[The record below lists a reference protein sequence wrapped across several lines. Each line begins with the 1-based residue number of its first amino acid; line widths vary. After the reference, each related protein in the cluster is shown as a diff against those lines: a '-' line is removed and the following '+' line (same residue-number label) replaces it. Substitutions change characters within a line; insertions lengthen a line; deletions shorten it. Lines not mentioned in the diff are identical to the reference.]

1 MSANFVEQLKIHLGR
16 VKGRRGGG
24 GGGLLS
30 SSPTARLSRNNISR
44 DLRFRSKK
52 KKCKPTCLETR
63 NGFHLPRLIGY
74 SNESVLEQLTKN
86 TS

>member
-1 MSANFVEQLKIHLGR
+1 MSANFVEQLKIHLGW
-16 VKGRRGGG
+16 VKGRRG

-52 KKCKPTCLETR
+52 KSANQLVLKQETAFTFQDLLVIVMNR
-63 NGFHLPRLIGY
+63 YWN
-74 SNESVLEQLTKN
+74 N
-86 TS
+86 

>member
-1 MSANFVEQLKIHLGR
+1 MSANFVEQLKIHLGW
-16 VKGRRGGG
+16 VKGRRG

-86 TS
+86 TP